1 MSIVVVGTVAFDTVE
16 TPWGRVEKILGGSA
30 NYFSMAAQ
38 FFCPVKMVGV
48 IGEDFPESHLEY
60 LNSKNICTDGIVR
73 LDGKTFHWKGEYKRD
88 LNEAITL
95 NTHLNVLE
103 QFDPQLPEHY
113 RETQFVFLA
122 NFDPRLQKQVLGQVK
137 KTKVVA
143 CDTMNFW
150 IEGKPEALRETLKD
164 VDILLLNEGE
174 ARLLSGKASLLRAA
188 KEISDMGPHK
198 IVIKRGEHGAM
209 LYNEGNIF
217 VVPAYPLETIH
228 DPTGAGDTFAG
239 GFMGYLAKSLDPLND
254 TTLRKAVV
262 YGTVMASFT
271 VEDFSFNR
279 LKEIDWAHIEGR
291 YTDLLKVIHF

>member
-254 TTLRKAVV
+254 TTLRKAMV